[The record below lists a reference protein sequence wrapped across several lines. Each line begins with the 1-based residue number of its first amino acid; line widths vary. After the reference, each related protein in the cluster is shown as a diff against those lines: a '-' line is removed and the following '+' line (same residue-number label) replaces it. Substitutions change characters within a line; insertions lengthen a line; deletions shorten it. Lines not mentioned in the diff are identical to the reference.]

1 MYHPVSCR
9 LTIRVWVLVK
19 LRGKDFSRKGAKR
32 CRVSRG
38 FFFAVFAPLREK
50 KPMRKG
56 RASQN
61 VAKFVFEWVKQREGV
76 ETELI
81 DICEL
86 KFPGDDAGDTRF

>member
-1 MYHPVSCR
+1 
-9 LTIRVWVLVK
+9 
-19 LRGKDFSRKGAKR
+19 
-32 CRVSRG
+32 
-38 FFFAVFAPLREK
+38 
-50 KPMRKG
+50 MRKG